1 MLKPCSGD
9 KFTSS
14 ARVKE
19 RAMFFATWVPAK
31 SQSAQG
37 KMMIENLE
45 NAIAPA
51 AQANNRVIELAL
63 AHKQDEA

>member
-1 MLKPCSGD
+1 
-9 KFTSS
+9 
-14 ARVKE
+14 
-19 RAMFFATWVPAK
+19 MFFATWVPAK